1 MPLAGHLQQNS
12 EFQDLHFYRD
22 NDTASVT
29 ANKSQNNTAQNKDNV
44 IEQAAS
50 VACVLEDEDTEE
62 EVAIK
67 DAETLPLYNF
77 NQKETVKDVVI
88 NPELSAAQQSE
99 IRELLDE
106 YSEIFSDVTHLI
118 EHKVELTETDP
129 VKHKPYPISY
139 KMQEIIDK
147 EIDEMLRM
155 GVIEH
160 SEAPYASPLVTTV
173 LESLRR

>member
-1 MPLAGHLQQNS
+1 MPLTGHLQQNS

-22 NDTASVT
+22 NDIASVT

-44 IEQAAS
+44 SKLIEQAAS

-99 IRELLDE
+99 IRSYWMNIVK
-106 YSEIFSDVTHLI
+106 YSQTILSC
-118 EHKVELTETDP
+118 
-129 VKHKPYPISY
+129 
-139 KMQEIIDK
+139 Q
-147 EIDEMLRM
+147 
-155 GVIEH
+155 GN
-160 SEAPYASPLVTTV
+160 SPDWAQSWINWNGAGKTQTIPDSV
-173 LESLRR
+173 